1 MKKTTAAAP
10 AFKPLATGTK
20 VASIGTFYPAE
31 VVTSEI
37 TERGHRKTVLRWT
50 ENNQL
55 AGIRKGEEF
64 VWVAILGRTPR
75 FIVCADQD

>member
-1 MKKTTAAAP
+1 MKKPTAP
-10 AFKPLATGTK
+10 ALKPLAAGTK

-37 TERGHRKTVLRWT
+37 TEHGRRRTILRWT
-50 ENNQL
+50 EDNPL

-64 VWVAILGRTPR
+64 IWLTVPGRTPR
-75 FIVCADQD
+75 FIVCADQS